1 VAEYNSGDTLLWKFI
16 DGLSIDEPVCILPHD
31 YGYPLRFKID
41 VANNNEVYYYQIDGF
56 SYCKKINAKVP
67 GLSRKQEQGFE
78 NRR

>member
-1 VAEYNSGDTLLWKFI
+1 MAEYNSGDTLLWKFI

-56 SYCKKINAKVP
+56 S
-67 GLSRKQEQGFE
+67 
-78 NRR
+78 